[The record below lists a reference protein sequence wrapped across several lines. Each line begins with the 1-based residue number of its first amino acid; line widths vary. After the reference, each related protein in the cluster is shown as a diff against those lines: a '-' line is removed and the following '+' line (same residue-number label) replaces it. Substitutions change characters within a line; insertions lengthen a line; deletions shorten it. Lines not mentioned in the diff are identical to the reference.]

1 VPPVPAAS
9 VPAALVAEAAAA
21 ARTVADRYGLRV
33 VELAE
38 VAAHGAVVDLF
49 CRVWN
54 AASPDDMVNISLLR
68 ALSHSGNYVTGA
80 YLGDRLVGAAV
91 AFFGT
96 DHLHS
101 HITGVDRAVQAGG
114 VGFALKQHQ
123 RGWTLRRGLT
133 RVCWTFDPLVRRN
146 AHFNLTKLGAT
157 ATEYLPDFYGPLTD
171 GINAGDASDRL
182 YVDWRLDSERAIGA
196 ARGDPRPL
204 IPEKAQV
211 LLDCVDDEPIAS
223 AADDGGPLLVAVPP
237 DIEGLRRRDPARG
250 ARWRAAVRQAITTAF
265 TQGYRISGM
274 TADGRYVL
282 EP

>member
-1 VPPVPAAS
+1 V
-9 VPAALVAEAAAA
+9 
-21 ARTVADRYGLRV
+21 
-33 VELAE
+33 
-38 VAAHGAVVDLF
+38 
-49 CRVWN
+49 
-54 AASPDDMVNISLLR
+54 
-68 ALSHSGNYVTGA
+68 
-80 YLGDRLVGAAV
+80 V

-101 HITGVDRAVQAGG
+101 HITGVDQTAQAKG

-182 YVDWRLDSERAIGA
+182 YVDWRLDSERAIAA
-196 ARGDPRPL
+196 ARGEPRPL
-204 IPEKAQV
+204 ASDGARV
-211 LLDCVDDEPIAS
+211 LLDCVGDEPVAGALDGS
-223 AADDGGPLLVAVPP
+223 VADGGGPLLVAVPP
-237 DIEGLRRRDPARG
+237 DIEGLRSRDPASG
-250 ARWRAAVRQAITTAF
+250 ARWRAAVRQALTTAF

-274 TADGRYVL
+274 TADGRYLL